1 MVAWLTRI
9 LLIAGG
15 TVASW
20 FVSRDAPNF
29 SVVQG
34 VAAMLLLALTVCV
47 LGLWP
52 ARWSAFLNRTRA
64 PRS

>member
-9 LLIAGG
+9 FLVLGG
-15 TVASW
+15 AVASW

-34 VAAMLLLALTVCV
+34 VVAMLLIALTVAV
-47 LGLWP
+47 LAFWQE
-52 ARWSAFLNRTRA
+52 RWSRWLNQA
-64 PRS
+64 GRSKS